1 MRIWAVANQ
10 KGGVGKTTTAV
21 SIAGWLAE
29 RGHRVLLVDLDPH
42 ASLSEYFGV
51 DIQNPPAG
59 TYDCFAGKVK
69 NLTELARSTGVENLS
84 LVPGSAALATLERQ
98 HGTRK
103 GMGRV
108 LAEALPK
115 DSGFDYVVLDC
126 PPTLGILMVNALAAC
141 DSLLIPTQTEP
152 MALRGLEGML
162 RTLAMISRARGIQ
175 LRHLIVPTLFDRRT
189 RAGMDSLRELERRYG
204 AEVWDD
210 AIPVDT
216 LLREASRQRLPLN
229 KIDPHAR
236 GAVAYKLLLDAALQL
251 DAQPV
256 QEQAA

>member
-1 MRIWAVANQ
+1 MKIWAVANQ

-21 SIAGWLAE
+21 SVAGWLAE

-42 ASLSEYFGV
+42 ASLTEYFGV
-51 DIQNPPAG
+51 DIQDPPPG
-59 TYDCFAGKVK
+59 TYDCFTGKARD
-69 NLTELARSTGVENLS
+69 LAALALGTGVENLR
-84 LVPGSAALATLERQ
+84 LVPGSANLATLERQ

-108 LAEALPK
+108 LK
-115 DSGFDYVVLDC
+115 DCLKADAPYDYAILDC

-141 DSLLIPTQTEP
+141 DCLLIPTQTEP
-152 MALRGLEGML
+152 MSLRGLEGML
-162 RTLAMISRARGIQ
+162 RTLAMISRARGVQ
-175 LRHLIVPTLFDRRT
+175 LKHLIVPTLFDRRT
-189 RAGMDSLRELERRYG
+189 RAGMDSLRELERRHG
-204 AEVWDD
+204 ARVWDD

-216 LLREASRQRLPLN
+216 LLREASRSKLPLN

-236 GAVAYKLLLDAALQL
+236 GAVAYKLLLDAALEL
-251 DAQPV
+251 DAQPM